1 MDIAAL
7 KILTGHIDSFKKL
20 TSTPDTEVAFEA
32 YKTKTEQVILKIFL
46 LIWFNLRF
54 FSYILHGN
62 RSLILRKEIR
72 HVLLYSIQFTF
83 ATKPLAIKTTLLLRP
98 LQY

>member
-46 LIWFNLRF
+46 LI
-54 FSYILHGN
+54 
-62 RSLILRKEIR
+62 
-72 HVLLYSIQFTF
+72 
-83 ATKPLAIKTTLLLRP
+83 
-98 LQY
+98 